1 MRVHIVKRVPC
12 SLLQKCGLY
21 VGAIF
26 IALLL
31 RGVLLLFILFALVP
45 LVLAI
50 APVPMISDLIEQSR
64 LAPVFDSQLILS
76 ILRGAL

>member
-1 MRVHIVKRVPC
+1 VLRH
-12 SLLQKCGLY
+12 LD
-21 VGAIF
+21 
-26 IALLL
+26 ALIGGVFGFA

-50 APVPMISDLIEQSR
+50 APVPMIGDLIDQSR
-64 LAPVFDSQLILS
+64 LAPVFDSQIILS